1 MARFTMRGME
11 EYELKLSKL
20 ADGTREIG
28 SRAVYAAAGIVA
40 DEVRK
45 NIEALPVRSGY
56 GTPDNP
62 VRGVTKRG
70 KQGLLDGFGISKM
83 EETDGYV
90 HVKLGF
96 DGYNAVKTSRY
107 PQGQPNQLVARG
119 VESGTTWLTKTPFV
133 RPAVRKAQKAAVKA
147 MQQVIDE
154 ETEKRM
160 G

>member
-1 MARFTMRGME
+1 MARFTFKGME

-20 ADGTREIG
+20 ASG
-28 SRAVYAAAGIVA
+28 SKAAGGKAVYAAAAIVA

-45 NIEALPVRSGY
+45 GITALPERSGY
-56 GTPDNP
+56 GTPEHP

-83 EETDGYV
+83 QETDGYL

-96 DGYNAVKTSRY
+96 DGYNGVKTGRY

-119 VESGTTWLTKTPFV
+119 VESGTTWLQKTPFV
-133 RPAVRKAQKAAVKA
+133 RPAVRKAQGAAVKA
-147 MQQVIDE
+147 MQRVIDE
-154 ETEKRM
+154 ETENIM

>member
-20 ADGTREIG
+20 ASG
-28 SRAVYAAAGIVA
+28 SKAAGGKAVYAAAAIVA

-45 NIEALPVRSGY
+45 GINALPERSGY
-56 GTPDNP
+56 GTPEHP

-83 EETDGYV
+83 EETDGYL

-96 DGYNAVKTSRY
+96 DGYNSIKTDKY

-119 VESGTTWLTKTPFV
+119 VESGASWIEKTPFV
-133 RPAVRKAQKAAVKA
+133 RPAMRKTQKSAVKA
-147 MQQVIDE
+147 MQNIIDE
-154 ETEKRM
+154 ETEKIM